1 VEKLLLLSIVIATVA
16 VPALTARIPRGDRA
30 LMWTVLLVLACSLVY
45 VLLMTQ
51 IYARNYVP
59 EPFQP

>member
-1 VEKLLLLSIVIATVA
+1 
-16 VPALTARIPRGDRA
+16 
-30 LMWTVLLVLACSLVY
+30 VLLIFACTLVY

-51 IYARNYVP
+51 VYARNYVP